1 MDGTGLSMN
10 EKDVNIAVLQTKVDA
25 LIEKQKELTARVRAN
40 ERVVAIVSAIGI
52 GAGGIVGT
60 TVLNV
65 PPADATPTAGEWIQS
80 LRDHEAEKN
89 RTPIDETLNS
99 ALILEDDYHGCDDPT
114 EQEELLQLQSDEDQ
128 QGSGWR
134 HDRRDSGSRIL
145 PNQERESQDCRCG
158 HTREEDKRQGR
169 EDPWDR
175 RNELDEGEV
184 ERDY

>member
-1 MDGTGLSMN
+1 MKRKLNTSQVDGTGLSMN

-80 LRDHEAEKN
+80 LREHEAEKT
-89 RTPIDETLNS
+89 RTDPEEVLNS
-99 ALILEDDYHGCDDPT
+99 ALIMEDESYGCNEPT
-114 EQEELLQLQSDEDQ
+114 ESEELLQFPSDEDQ
-128 QGSGWR
+128 PSSGWR
-134 HDRRDSGSRIL
+134 HDRPDTGPRVQPDEEG
-145 PNQERESQDCRCG
+145 ESKNCRCG
-158 HTREEDKRQGR
+158 HTREEDKEFRGER
-169 EDPWDR
+169 TWD
-175 RNELDEGEV
+175 
-184 ERDY
+184 

>member
-1 MDGTGLSMN
+1 MKRKLNTSQVDGTGLSMN

-80 LRDHEAEKN
+80 L
-89 RTPIDETLNS
+89 
-99 ALILEDDYHGCDDPT
+99 
-114 EQEELLQLQSDEDQ
+114 
-128 QGSGWR
+128 
-134 HDRRDSGSRIL
+134 
-145 PNQERESQDCRCG
+145 
-158 HTREEDKRQGR
+158 
-169 EDPWDR
+169 
-175 RNELDEGEV
+175 
-184 ERDY
+184 

>member
-80 LRDHEAEKN
+80 LREHEAEKT
-89 RTPIDETLNS
+89 RTDPEEVLNS
-99 ALILEDDYHGCDDPT
+99 ALIMEDKEYGCDDPT
-114 EQEELLQLQSDEDQ
+114 EQEELLQFPSHEDQ
-128 QGSGWR
+128 QSDRWR
-134 HDRRDSGSRIL
+134 HDRRDTGPRVQ
-145 PNQERESQDCRCG
+145 PDEEGESKNCRCG
-158 HTREEDKRQGR
+158 HTREEDKEFRGER
-169 EDPWDR
+169 TWD
-175 RNELDEGEV
+175 
-184 ERDY
+184 

>member
-1 MDGTGLSMN
+1 MKRKLNTSQVDGTGLSMN

-80 LRDHEAEKN
+80 LREHEAEKT
-89 RTPIDETLNS
+89 RTDPEEVLNS
-99 ALILEDDYHGCDDPT
+99 ALIMEDEKHGCDDTT
-114 EQEELLQLQSDEDQ
+114 ESEELLQFPSDQDQ
-128 QGSGWR
+128 QGDRWR
-134 HDRRDSGSRIL
+134 HDRRDTGPRVQ
-145 PNQERESQDCRCG
+145 PDEEGESENCRCG
-158 HTREEDKRQGR
+158 HPREEDERPRG
-169 EDPWDR
+169 EGTWD
-175 RNELDEGEV
+175 
-184 ERDY
+184 

>member
-1 MDGTGLSMN
+1 MKRKLNTSQVDGTGLSMN

-80 LRDHEAEKN
+80 LREHEAEKT
-89 RTPIDETLNS
+89 RTDPEEVLNS
-99 ALILEDDYHGCDDPT
+99 ALIMEDKEYGCDDTT
-114 EQEELLQLQSDEDQ
+114 ESEELLQFPSGEDKPS
-128 QGSGWR
+128 GGWR
-134 HDRRDSGSRIL
+134 HDRRDPG
-145 PNQERESQDCRCG
+145 PWVQPDEEGESENCRCG
-158 HTREEDKRQGR
+158 HPREEDEESRR
-169 EDPWDR
+169 EGAWD
-175 RNELDEGEV
+175 
-184 ERDY
+184 

>member
-80 LRDHEAEKN
+80 LREHEAEKT
-89 RTPIDETLNS
+89 RTDPEEVLNS
-99 ALILEDDYHGCDDPT
+99 ALIMEDKEYGCDDPT
-114 EQEELLQLQSDEDQ
+114 EQEELLQLPSHEDQ
-128 QGSGWR
+128 QSDRWR
-134 HDRRDSGSRIL
+134 HDRRDTG
-145 PNQERESQDCRCG
+145 PWVQPDEEGESENCRCG
-158 HTREEDKRQGR
+158 HPREEDKKL
-169 EDPWDR
+169 R
-175 RNELDEGEV
+175 RKGTGD
-184 ERDY
+184 

>member
-1 MDGTGLSMN
+1 MKRKLNTSQVDGTGLSMN

-80 LRDHEAEKN
+80 LREHEAEKT
-89 RTPIDETLNS
+89 RTDPEEVLNS
-99 ALILEDDYHGCDDPT
+99 ALIMEDKEYGCDDPT
-114 EQEELLQLQSDEDQ
+114 EQEELLQLPSHEDQ
-128 QGSGWR
+128 QSDRWR
-134 HDRRDSGSRIL
+134 HDRRDTG
-145 PNQERESQDCRCG
+145 PWVQPDEEGESENCRCG
-158 HTREEDKRQGR
+158 HPREEDKKLRR
-169 EDPWDR
+169 EGAWD
-175 RNELDEGEV
+175 
-184 ERDY
+184 

>member
-1 MDGTGLSMN
+1 M
-10 EKDVNIAVLQTKVDA
+10 
-25 LIEKQKELTARVRAN
+25 EKQKELTERVRSN
-40 ERVVAIVSAIGI
+40 EKFIAGV
-52 GAGGIVGT
+52 GAVGT
-60 TVLNV
+60 L
-65 PPADATPTAGEWIQS
+65 AIAALGFIGSAEAGVTDKSFNAGQWVQDV
-80 LRDHEAEKN
+80 RDWKSEQE
-89 RTPIDETLNS
+89 RIPIDETLNS
-99 ALILEDDYHGCDDPT
+99 ALIMHEEESYGCDDTT
-114 EQEELLQLQSDEDQ
+114 EQEELLQLPSDQDQ

-158 HTREEDKRQGR
+158 HPREENEGQRR